1 MKLILTGRS
10 KTTTPL
16 KSMESNTGQ
25 TLSLKKEVYYS
36 LIGHVIRPIVTT
48 ILKRFKNESSI
59 NFFLKYY
66 KNSLILFLR

>member
-25 TLSLKKEVYYS
+25 TLSLKKRSILFINRTRNTAHCDYYFK
-36 LIGHVIRPIVTT
+36 
-48 ILKRFKNESSI
+48 KRFK
-59 NFFLKYY
+59 K
-66 KNSLILFLR
+66 

>member
-36 LIGHVIRPIVTT
+36 LIGHVIRTIVTT
-48 ILKRFKNESSI
+48 ILKKI
-59 NFFLKYY
+59 
-66 KNSLILFLR
+66 

>member
-48 ILKRFKNESSI
+48 ILKKGLKNESSI
-59 NFFLKYY
+59 NFILKYY
-66 KNSLILFLR
+66 KK

>member
-48 ILKRFKNESSI
+48 ILKKI
-59 NFFLKYY
+59 LK
-66 KNSLILFLR
+66 